1 MVQRP
6 ETQSSAGPTVQRNAG
21 RRAGVR
27 KVAGRESRH
36 PTGLPGEQ
44 GSAAIRTRVLGGL
57 DRTPEKNRG
66 DVDSLVGQ
74 KLRQLLY
81 TPISDIGGQ
90 QLRFGFIFLPL
101 MSTLI
106 LVL

>member
-6 ETQSSAGPTVQRNAG
+6 KTRSLAGPIIQRDAG

-27 KVAGRESRH
+27 KVAGRESQH

-44 GSAAIRTRVLGGL
+44 GSAAMRTRVLGGL

-81 TPISDIGGQ
+81 TSI
-90 QLRFGFIFLPL
+90 REFY
-101 MSTLI
+101 
-106 LVL
+106 V

>member
-6 ETQSSAGPTVQRNAG
+6 ETRSLAGPIIQRDAG

-36 PTGLPGEQ
+36 PTGHPGEQ
-44 GSAAIRTRVLGGL
+44 RSATMQTRVLGGL

-66 DVDSLVGQ
+66 DVDSMVRQ
-74 KLRQLLY
+74 KLRKLLY
-81 TPISDIGGQ
+81 PPIIIT
-90 QLRFGFIFLPL
+90 FI
-101 MSTLI
+101 I
-106 LVL
+106 CR